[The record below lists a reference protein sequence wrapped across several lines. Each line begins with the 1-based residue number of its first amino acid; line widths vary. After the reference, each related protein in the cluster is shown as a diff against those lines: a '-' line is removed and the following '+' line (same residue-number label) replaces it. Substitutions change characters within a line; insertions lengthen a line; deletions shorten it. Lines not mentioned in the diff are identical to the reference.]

1 MGLQDSS
8 GEKASPRNLGQ
19 GAGRQP
25 DTWQE
30 DLQLVEVPLGAAMPG
45 SWPPGGKVVRASQ
58 ALICQVHQV
67 RPRAFAHFLCSTPPP
82 QQRLGSLLFW
92 FSVALQSA

>member
-67 RPRAFAHFLCSTPPP
+67 RPRAFAQIFSAPPHP
-82 QQRLGSLLFW
+82 PNRGLGVFY
-92 FSVALQSA
+92 FGSV